1 MSVESE
7 REHREHDQGEP
18 RRDRCEHRDTAEE
31 AAKRRGGSASGPA
44 QRTLVVEASPAR
56 EGEGDEPEQPPQRHG
71 WDRLVKPDLFPEVRN
86 DSAADEHAQGE
97 QAHEE
102 GPDGPRIAHYLTT
115 A

>member
-18 RRDRCEHRDTAEE
+18 RRHRCEDRDTAQE
-31 AAKRRGGSASGPA
+31 AAKRREGSASGPA
-44 QRTLVVEASPAR
+44 QRPLVLEASPAR
-56 EGEGDEPEQPPQRHG
+56 EREGDEPEQPAQRHR
-71 WDRLVKPDLFPEVRN
+71 WDRLVQADLFPEVSDHR
-86 DSAADEHAQGE
+86 AADEHAQGE